1 MCLAFFIGF
10 ICGNV
15 AGQFSKILKSCLTLE
30 DGDQNPVKPN
40 SNALNSQHPMANVQ
54 LHLTEKNGYFFI
66 EDQGMIQAQMTFIF
80 AGPERII
87 IDHTEVQPG
96 NEGKGYGKQM
106 VSAAVDYAREKHIKI
121 LPLCP
126 FAKSVFDR
134 TPEFRDVL

>member
-1 MCLAFFIGF
+1 
-10 ICGNV
+10 
-15 AGQFSKILKSCLTLE
+15 
-30 DGDQNPVKPN
+30 
-40 SNALNSQHPMANVQ
+40 MANVQ
-54 LHLTEKNGYFFI
+54 LHLTEKNGYFYI
-66 EDQGMIQAQMTFIF
+66 EDQGMIQAQMTFVF
-80 AGPERII
+80 AGAERII

-106 VSAAVDYAREKHIKI
+106 VSAAVEYAREKHIKI